1 MSWGRKRVCLALLV
15 ALAMVPLAAQDSVFI
30 GDGDIGGIHIF
41 DSQGVALDATQEV
54 ASNIGQGWVI
64 NNPDSPI
71 LIVTPK
77 GTINLYEDSIL
88 VTGDLISDNPSLYLV
103 KGKATFNTYDMGAG
117 TLSVSTPVSLFK
129 LTGDGEMFVITD
141 DTEES
146 VTVFKGE
153 ATSYNSITRA
163 TRTIETFKKLGMH
176 EGQAKAKAIQTGY
189 YLTYATYPNLM
200 LAKQLLNE
208 MVTPEG
214 TPTETLMETP
224 VETPVET
231 PRETPTLP
239 AFAAVLQKPQV
250 QPVAP
255 GVTIR
260 AIEQPSFV
268 LAERTE
274 MDKPLMPYTIK
285 VTSTPINVPATPR
298 NLTSSIV
305 PQPKARIVVTVRPI
319 GPQTPTLV
327 QARTIPTLP
336 STPVTS
342 VLPEK
347 PVSFGAKVEAIVAVE
362 APPVPSA
369 FSGTLEETEALQGPA
384 KQEKPQS
391 ILFTQEPDLKDGSVG
406 VLASYS
412 FLFDGTDS
420 NSMHNTV
427 TLKPFVQYKSF
438 LFRGQAS
445 VTTEDFSTYSSNITT
460 MPVGKLATLAYG
472 FNFISALRIGYSTS
486 PFFLSLDNNRYHG
499 PLTDQYFAPRFGEGT
514 KLGMFN
520 RIEIGSFFTNV
531 YFDDLYLT
539 NLLVNKP
546 QFASFDLQYAK
557 ADGYRLSASLG
568 SLVKID
574 RAPWDFKLY
583 PFVNLSL
590 PLIDIRTTQL
600 SLLLSASGYLPI
612 YPNFKPEEFI
622 DPALTTLFPN
632 YQVSAALDLEQG
644 AFSAKLM
651 GSFRKG
657 ENRNFLDSEIAY
669 AFDTAPSVF
678 DLFAEAGFT
687 GKRFGAN
694 LALNLPF
701 ASDMSIAT
709 VAGYKADYSL
719 LTLSYKQSGFTISLG
734 LQEVGITDTIRDI
747 FDGSQDLATFFGG
760 NRASSFLSVS
770 YTTGGLTIRAK
781 ADYPP
786 DPTLYTIPKISIT
799 ASYKLGVQF

>member
-30 GDGDIGGIHIF
+30 GDGDIGGIRIF
-41 DSQGVALDATQEV
+41 DSQGVALDATEEV

-64 NNPDSPI
+64 YNPDSPI

-77 GTINLYEDSIL
+77 GTINLFEDSIL
-88 VTGDLISDNPSLYLV
+88 ITGDLISDNPTLYLV
-103 KGKATFNTYDMGAG
+103 KGKATFNTYDMGRG

-141 DTEES
+141 DAEES
-146 VTVFKGE
+146 VTVFKGS

-163 TRTIETFKKLGMH
+163 TRTIETFQKLGMH
-176 EGQAKAKAIQTGY
+176 EGQAKPRPIQTGY
-189 YLTYATYPNLM
+189 YLTYATYPDLM

-208 MVTPEG
+208 MA
-214 TPTETLMETP
+214 
-224 VETPVET
+224 TPVET
-231 PRETPTLP
+231 PRVP
-239 AFAAVLQKPQV
+239 AFSSVLQKPQEP
-250 QPVAP
+250 QESPVAP
-255 GVTIR
+255 GVTIMP
-260 AIEQPSFV
+260 IEQPAFV
-268 LAERTE
+268 LAQRTE
-274 MDKPLMPYTIK
+274 VDKPPMPYTLT
-285 VTSTPINVPATPR
+285 VTSTPIKVPSIPRTP
-298 NLTSSIV
+298 TSSLV
-305 PQPKARIVVTVRPI
+305 PLPKDRIVVTVRPMA
-319 GPQTPTLV
+319 PNSPTLV
-327 QARTIPTLP
+327 QARVTPAMPPTPQP
-336 STPVTS
+336 SA
-342 VLPEK
+342 LPET
-347 PVSFGAKVEAIVAVE
+347 PVSFGAKVEADVAME
-362 APPVPSA
+362 APAVPPA
-369 FSGTLEETEALQGPA
+369 PAGKLEETEAASVPA

-391 ILFTQEPDLKDGSVG
+391 ILFTQEQDLKDGSVG

-420 NSMHNTV
+420 NRLHNTI

-438 LFRGQAS
+438 LFRAQAS
-445 VTTEDFSTYSSNITT
+445 ITTEDFSTYSSNLTT

-472 FNFISALRIGYSTS
+472 FNFISALRIGYSSS
-486 PFFLSLDNNRYHG
+486 PFFLALDNNRYHS
-499 PLTDQYFAPRFGEGT
+499 PLSEQYFTPRFGEST

-520 RIEIGSFFTNV
+520 RIEMGSFSTHAYV
-531 YFDDLYLT
+531 DDLYLT
-539 NLLVNKP
+539 SLLSNNP
-546 QFASFDLQYAK
+546 QFASFALEYEN
-557 ADGYRLSASLG
+557 ADGYRLSASIG
-568 SLVKID
+568 SLVRID
-574 RAPWDFKLY
+574 RAPWDLKTY
-583 PFVNLSL
+583 PYVNLSL

-600 SLLLSASGYLPI
+600 ALLFSAGGYLPL

-632 YQVSAALDLEQG
+632 YQVSAALALEQG

-669 AFDTAPSVF
+669 AFDSAPSVF
-678 DLFAEAGFT
+678 DLFAETGFS

-701 ASDMSIAT
+701 ANDLSIAT
-709 VAGYKADYSL
+709 VAGHKADLSI

-747 FDGSQDLATFFGG
+747 FDGTQDLTTLFGG
-760 NRASSFLSVS
+760 SRASSFLSVS
-770 YTTGGLTIRAK
+770 YATGGLTIRAK

-786 DPTLYTIPKISIT
+786 DPTLYTTPKISIT
-799 ASYKLGVQF
+799 ASYRLGLQF